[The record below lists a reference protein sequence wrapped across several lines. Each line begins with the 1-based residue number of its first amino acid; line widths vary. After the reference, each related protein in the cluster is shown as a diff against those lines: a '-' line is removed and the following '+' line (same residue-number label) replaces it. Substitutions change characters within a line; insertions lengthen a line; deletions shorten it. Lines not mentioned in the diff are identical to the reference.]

1 MANPAPQTAPTKEVR
16 MNPPKP
22 FTGKRTELKRFM
34 QDVIVYTTI
43 NKEIY
48 DTDDKK
54 IAFTISF
61 MNDGDAGAWKE
72 EFLARKIAAANTAGD
87 DVTFGTWGAFRTA
100 LDDSFSPFD
109 APGDAL
115 SEMRNLKM
123 GQDASI
129 DEHVAKF
136 KILVSQSGLGD
147 SAALADFFRET
158 LPTGLQRQ
166 ILTSDPPPVTLAEWY
181 DKAARYHN
189 NWRRMQRIL
198 GRGDKTRTWIPQ
210 NRTQNTSYTNG
221 TRKFIFPKKERDPN
235 AMDVDRLSIEERTAL
250 MKEGRC
256 FKCKQQGHMSRDCN
270 QGNQPQ
276 QKQETK
282 KKWDGKGAAAHLRAL
297 VATMDDDEKK
307 KFEEDLETEGLGF

>member
-1 MANPAPQTAPTKEVR
+1 
-16 MNPPKP
+16 
-22 FTGKRTELKRFM
+22 M

-48 DTDDKK
+48 NNDDKK

-72 EFLARKIAAANTAGD
+72 EFLARKIEDANRRAD
-87 DVTFGTWGAFRTA
+87 DVTFGTWAAFRTA
-100 LDDSFSPFD
+100 LDDFFKPFD

-129 DEHVAKF
+129 NEHVVKF

-166 ILTSDPPPVTLAEWY
+166 ILTSDPPPTTLAQWY

-198 GRGDKTRTWIPQ
+198 GRGA
-210 NRTQNTSYTNG
+210 RTQTQTTTTNYQNG
-221 TRKFIFPKKERDPN
+221 TRRFIFPKKEKDPN
-235 AMDVDRLSIEERTAL
+235 AMDVDRLSIDERTAL
-250 MKEGRC
+250 MKESRC
-256 FKCKQQGHMSRDCN
+256 FKCKQQGHMSRDCT

-282 KKWDGKGAAAHLRAL
+282 KKWDGKGAATHIRAL
-297 VATMDDDEKK
+297 VATMDEEEKE
-307 KFEEDLETEGLGF
+307 KFKESLESEELGF